1 MPFLKKTKK
10 VLLMGRCGAGK
21 SSMRSIIFH
30 NNVAKKTRD
39 LEPTILWDNKTSVQF
54 LGNLHL
60 NLWDCGGQ
68 DDSFNDYLTTYRN
81 LIFKD
86 VHVLIYVF
94 DAISAELD
102 KDIHYYQ
109 SCLESILTHSP
120 NAIVF
125 CLMHKM
131 DLIQEDRRDMMFEK
145 QKLELQVRSEPIQ
158 IQAFQT
164 SIWDETLYAAWAKII
179 HCLIPNMNELQAS
192 LDTFCSICG
201 ADEIVLFEK
210 TTFLVIAN
218 SASIHHPDA
227 HRFEKIS
234 SIIKQFNLCT
244 RKEGYSKQMEIKGSN
259 FTAFFDSLTKNTSV
273 LLIISDTDITS
284 AATQVNIAAARR
296 HFEKLEHVEAA

>member
-1 MPFLKKTKK
+1 
-10 VLLMGRCGAGK
+10 MGRCGAGK

-39 LEPTILWDNKTSVQF
+39 LEPTSKMQATSVQF

>member
-1 MPFLKKTKK
+1 MPFLKRTKK

-39 LEPTILWDNKTSVQF
+39 LEPTILWDNKTNVQF

-109 SCLESILTHSP
+109 SCLESILMHSP

-218 SASIHHPDA
+218 SASIQHPDA

-273 LLIISDTDITS
+273 LLIISDTGITS

-296 HFEKLEHVEAA
+296 HFEKLEHVEAT

>member
-1 MPFLKKTKK
+1 
-10 VLLMGRCGAGK
+10 MGRCGAGK

-39 LEPTILWDNKTSVQF
+39 LEPTSKMQAVHLIMLLLTFNDTVVLWDNKTSVQF

-60 NLWDCGGQ
+60 NLWDCGGFVSYISFLFAINKLTIQWFVSQ

-131 DLIQEDRRDMMFEK
+131 DLIQEDRRDM
-145 QKLELQVRSEPIQ
+145 VS
-158 IQAFQT
+158 T
-164 SIWDETLYAAWAKII
+164 W
-179 HCLIPNMNELQAS
+179 
-192 LDTFCSICG
+192 
-201 ADEIVLFEK
+201 
-210 TTFLVIAN
+210 
-218 SASIHHPDA
+218 
-227 HRFEKIS
+227 
-234 SIIKQFNLCT
+234 
-244 RKEGYSKQMEIKGSN
+244 
-259 FTAFFDSLTKNTSV
+259 
-273 LLIISDTDITS
+273 
-284 AATQVNIAAARR
+284 NI
-296 HFEKLEHVEAA
+296 